1 MPHGVSG
8 HVAPFSSFEL
18 RTECLFDDSV
28 SEFPTTLWAWS
39 QGKTLRLD
47 NTGADALFGYIHAG
61 PADLRAEHNSYRLIT
76 GQYFCL
82 SERLEITGGAGIVV
96 RRIGFRG
103 QNVIGG
109 PIERTGRLRYI
120 DGCTD
125 SLLVPPVVVG
135 APCLNAL
142 YFPPGIDQTPH
153 THPSVR
159 IGLIASGSG
168 VCVLPNGTVPLIP
181 GKAFVIRTGGVH
193 SFRTGPESG
202 MVVIAYHPDSDF
214 GPHDEDHPMINRTIV
229 DGVSASKLD
238 DIKTR

>member
-1 MPHGVSG
+1 MPHVVSG
-8 HVAPFSSFEL
+8 HAAPFSSFEL
-18 RTECLFDDSV
+18 RNGCLFDDSV
-28 SEFPTTLWAWS
+28 SEFPTMLWAWS
-39 QGKTLRLD
+39 DGEPLGLE
-47 NTGADALFGYIHAG
+47 NTGTDALFGYIHAG
-61 PADLRAEHNSYRLIT
+61 PTHVRAEHNSYRLVA
-76 GQYFCL
+76 GQYFCF
-82 SERLEITGGAGIVV
+82 SERVEIAGGTGIVV
-96 RRIGFRG
+96 RRLGFRG

-109 PIERTGRLRYI
+109 PIEATGRLRYI

-125 SLLVPPVVVG
+125 SLLVPPVTFG

-168 VCVLPNGTVPLIP
+168 ICALPEGPVPLVP
-181 GKAFVIRTGGVH
+181 GEAFVIRTGGVH

-214 GPHDEDHPMINRTIV
+214 GPLDENHPMINRTIV
-229 DGVSASKLD
+229 GGVPASKLD

>member
-1 MPHGVSG
+1 MPHVVSG
-8 HVAPFSSFEL
+8 HAAPFSSFVL

-28 SEFPTTLWAWS
+28 SEFPTALWAWS
-39 QGKTLRLD
+39 EGETLRLD
-47 NTGADALFGYIHAG
+47 NTGADALFGYIHVG
-61 PADLRAEHNSYRLIT
+61 PAQLRAEHNSYRLVT

-82 SERLEITGGAGIVV
+82 SERMDITGGAGIVV

-109 PIERTGRLRYI
+109 PIEATGRLRYI

-125 SLLVPPVVVG
+125 SLLVAPVKLG

-142 YFPPGIDQTPH
+142 YFPPGINQTPH

-159 IGLIASGSG
+159 IGLIASGAG
-168 VCVLPNGTVPLIP
+168 VCVLPEGTVPLIP
-181 GKAFVIRTGGVH
+181 GQAFVIRTGGVH
-193 SFRTGPESG
+193 SFRTARESG

-214 GPHDEDHPMINRTIV
+214 GPQDEDHPMINRTIV